1 VSKED
6 DKKPK
11 IMQINKPDSDLKPG
25 DSIDVHNG
33 VVVYFNGGVFHGDH
47 WVGNYKLGQK
57 YQCVE
62 YVKRYYYQHLNHK
75 MPNMWGHA
83 VNFFNTNLQD
93 GAFNADRGLVQY
105 TNPSKSKPRPD
116 DLLVYNLG
124 DAYGHVSIISRVEEN
139 SIEVVQQNWGSTPR
153 STFKISSTN
162 GVWKI
167 ENAQIIGWLRKN

>member
-1 VSKED
+1 
-6 DKKPK
+6 
-11 IMQINKPDSDLKPG
+11 MQINKLDSDLKPG

-33 VVVYFNGGVFHGDH
+33 IVVYFNGGVFHGDH

-124 DAYGHVSIISRVEEN
+124 DAYGHVSIISRVDEN